1 MKRAAALLLCLA
13 SAWMLLGLA
22 AELFVAWYSGVD
34 ELDEVDGMAWARF
47 TTQAIVDLAALVL
60 FAKLA
65 WRRPSPRPNA

>member
-22 AELFVAWYSGVD
+22 AELFLVWYNGVED
-34 ELDEVDGMAWARF
+34 QLDAMAWARF

-60 FAKLA
+60 FGRLA
-65 WRRPSPRPNA
+65 WHRPSPRPNA

>member
-1 MKRAAALLLCLA
+1 MKRVAALLLCLA

-34 ELDEVDGMAWARF
+34 EVDAMAWARF